1 MQMTSYIIDQ
11 KSYRAFKQTDLYRM
25 LDKAGWEERY
35 AFFTNL
41 LVDNSDRSLREHKP
55 AADLLIKAI
64 GKEKILT
71 LQLISQED
79 YPTTVYGPEVRT
91 LDGMLKQASAMFD
104 LPPDL
109 FTKPESPSASL

>member
-1 MQMTSYIIDQ
+1 MTGYIID
-11 KSYRAFKQTDLYRM
+11 KKAYIAFKQTDLYRM

-35 AFFTNL
+35 AFFTDL
-41 LVDNSDRSLREHKP
+41 LVDNSNGSLREHKP